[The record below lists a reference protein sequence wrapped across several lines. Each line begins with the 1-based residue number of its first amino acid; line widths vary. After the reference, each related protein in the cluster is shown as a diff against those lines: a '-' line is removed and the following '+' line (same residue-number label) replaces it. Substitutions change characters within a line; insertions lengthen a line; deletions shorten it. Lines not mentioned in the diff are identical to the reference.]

1 VAPERLVIHDDADVP
16 TSQIAEYESTRR
28 DLLRRGIAVGGA
40 TVAASS
46 VPLLLG
52 VRNAFAQASGDRA
65 ILMSAIGLEQ
75 VAVFA
80 YRAAIGSGA
89 LDPATKKVARRF
101 KTQEQEHADGLRT
114 ALTGMGGTAPAAPQ
128 RVGEV
133 DRALGSLGIRTPLGS
148 LKHQKQ
154 ILIFAI
160 ELEMAAVAAYYD
172 AHQKLESPKLL
183 TTGAQI
189 MANEGQHLV
198 ILRSALGRDPLP
210 NAFESGEASA

>member
-1 VAPERLVIHDDADVP
+1 MDPCRLLIHDDADVP

-52 VRNAFAQASGDRA
+52 VRNAFAEAGGDQA
-65 ILMSAIGLEQ
+65 ILTSAVGLEQ

-80 YRAAIGSGA
+80 YGAAIRSGA
-89 LDPATKKVARRF
+89 LDPARKKVATLFRA
-101 KTQEQEHADGLRT
+101 QEQEHADGLKA
-114 ALTGMGGTAPAAPQ
+114 ALTAMGGKLPATP
-128 RVGEV
+128 RSVEEV
-133 DRALGSLGIRTPLGS
+133 DRALGSIGIGTPLGS

-154 ILIFAI
+154 ILMFAI
-160 ELEMAAVAAYYD
+160 ELETAAVAAYYD
-172 AHQKLESPKLL
+172 AHQKLVSAQLL
-183 TTGAQI
+183 ATGAQI

-198 ILRSALGRDPLP
+198 TLRTALGREPLP
-210 NAFESGEASA
+210 NAFESGKASA